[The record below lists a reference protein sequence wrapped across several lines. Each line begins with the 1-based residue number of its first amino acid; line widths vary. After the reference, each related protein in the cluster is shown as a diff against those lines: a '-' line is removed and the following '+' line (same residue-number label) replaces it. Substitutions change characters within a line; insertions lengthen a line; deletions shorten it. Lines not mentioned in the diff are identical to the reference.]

1 MKIKLQILIVLS
13 ALFFTAG
20 FAHADCITATMDSNQ
35 QGATIVGNCPTST
48 RLIGVPADNNVFYS
62 DCIQQWYLGTDFT
75 WSWNPLPVCGG
86 WHGGA
91 GQTFWFFMPQGQ
103 SYDCH
108 DLASCEMSAS
118 YGYVLLQRIGGV
130 WSIIPTSPTVAITTP
145 ANNSTITDSSTQI
158 NGTYAALNQGLSGY
172 GYLHIWLY
180 NPITQTRSAS
190 KSLLLSSSS
199 GSFQFP
205 VSDFALT
212 SNGNWQVQADQEW
225 DANTF
230 VDLTPS
236 PAINFNFSI
245 SGNSA
250 SSDFTITSD
259 GTFSQTDIGG
269 GSLCYYSF
277 STSVPHSCSNSNTWA
292 AHNCNSPVNLDCP
305 VGSYMQGAMCG
316 TTTSDNE
323 ILICNYGTNGFGGTP
338 PFSYAVYK
346 YSSYWT
352 TAPLPTSPTLTV
364 SAPNNGATITA
375 NTTTVSGSYAALNA
389 GDYGYGYLKIWLQN
403 PNNNISSHV
412 YTIPL
417 SSGIGTFSTPL
428 STFGIT
434 ENGTWN
440 LKAQQELDA
449 NTFQDLTP
457 SPTYALN
464 VNIAGNS
471 APYNFTD
478 WNTWY
483 TQNAAG
489 GYSAPSDFANS
500 IEGFFQPIFTN
511 VYEFANQTLA
521 YFNAT
526 TAYDKGNQIGLV
538 FPTTQAYLNKINIF
552 FGGFPLVP
560 FFEFLIVVMLGIF
573 IVRTIFKFIPFFG

>member
-1 MKIKLQILIVLS
+1 MKIKLQILIILS

-20 FAHADCITATMDSNQ
+20 FAHASYNMTGLQITGDLLTWTNTFSGSCVPNFYYNGGGTGGTGGSGGGGYWGNSGCSSFNGGIHLNSANMPQSFYDTYYFQMNNYNGIGNSNQ
-35 QGATIVGNCPTST
+35 
-48 RLIGVPADNNVFYS
+48 VPIY
-62 DCIQQWYLGTDFT
+62 WTGT
-75 WSWNPLPVCGG
+75 
-86 WHGGA
+86 A
-91 GQTFWFFMPQGQ
+91 
-103 SYDCH
+103 
-108 DLASCEMSAS
+108 
-118 YGYVLLQRIGGV
+118 GV
-130 WSIIPTSPTVAITTP
+130 WSLTYVTPPPAITVTSP
-145 ANNSTITDSSTQI
+145 ANNSTITSNSTTI
-158 NGTYAALNQGLSGY
+158 SGSYPALNAGTMGY
-172 GYLHIWLY
+172 GYLRIWFQ
-180 NPITQTRSAS
+180 NQNNSSITSQVYSTP
-190 KSLLLSSSS
+190 LSS
-199 GSFQFP
+199 GSGTFSFP
-205 VSDFALT
+205 LSALGIT
-212 SNGNWQVQADQEW
+212 QNGNWIVKAQQEL

-230 VDLTPS
+230 QDLTPS
-236 PAINFNFSI
+236 PTVTFNLNI
-245 SGNSA
+245 PANSA
-250 SSDFTITSD
+250 SSNFIIASD

-269 GSLCYYSF
+269 SSLCYYSF
-277 STSVPHSCSNSNTWA
+277 SITSPHTCANSNIWA
-292 AHNCNSPVNLDCP
+292 AHNCNSSVNLDCP
-305 VGSYMQGAMCG
+305 VGSYMQGALCG
-316 TTTSDNE
+316 VTTPDNE
-323 ILICNYGTNGFGGTP
+323 YLICNYGTNGFGGSAQ
-338 PFSYAVYK
+338 FSYAAYK
-346 YSSYWT
+346 YSFGWT
-352 TAPLPTSPTLTV
+352 TTQLPTSPTLTV
-364 SAPNNGATITA
+364 SGPTNGTTITS
-375 NTTTVSGSYAALNA
+375 TTTTISGTYASLNS
-389 GDYGYGYLKIWLQN
+389 GTYGYGYLKLWFVN
-403 PNNNISSHV
+403 PNNNISSQV
-412 YTIPL
+412 YTLPL
-417 SSGIGTFSTPL
+417 SVGIMGTFSTPL

-457 SPTYALN
+457 TPTYALN
-464 VNIAGNS
+464 FNISGNS
-471 APYNFTD
+471 APYTFTD